1 MPSRLQ
7 KMLCSQFL
15 ERSTKELE
23 HSGQSL
29 VQVFSSVLMDTSH
42 PLLIFLIM
50 QLQTHNFCTWGRCPT
65 QCKIHPCRSQKLC
78 EMIHMTFILVK
89 LKRSRPNISVY
100 PKMTRK

>member
-65 QCKIHPCRSQKLC
+65 KCKIHPCRSKKLGK
-78 EMIHMTFILVK
+78 MIPLHFIWVN
-89 LKRSRPNISVY
+89 LKRSRPNFSVY
-100 PKMTRK
+100 PR